1 MATPEQI
8 RVAGGQHRDRSAP
21 LAVPACHT
29 RRSSPSTASPPTH
42 GVGRRS
48 PVSSM
53 ASSVSWRST
62 CAAAAR
68 APTRRAPYGIR
79 QHADDVAA
87 VIEKLDLGRV
97 VITGHSMG
105 AFVAL
110 LTAERHPALV
120 ADVVLVDGGV
130 ALPVPEGVDVQDV
143 LDLTLGPAIERL
155 RQTWPNRMAYRA
167 MWEQHPAFAG
177 GITPDIERY
186 VLADLVEVDG
196 SFRSSVSEEAVRFDG
211 AELLTDAEVR
221 VRVRSPAGT
230 TPHRPRRAR
239 CARRSSPAHPRR
251 VRDVVSAARV
261 DDGGRLQPLRRADR
275 RVGCLDGGGCAVRRG
290 HRPIVTSTSAS
301 AAIANPIS
309 CGRRIRSPSSTVARS
324 TVLAGYMATTTATI
338 VSSPRLVASR

>member
-8 RVAGGQHRDRSAP
+8 RVPVGNTEIGAIRWPCPHSTSTVVAIHGITANAWSWAP
-21 LAVPACHT
+21 VASQLDGVVCLVAIDLRGRGTSSDVPG
-29 RRSSPSTASPPTH
+29 PF
-42 GVGRRS
+42 
-48 PVSSM
+48 
-53 ASSVSWRST
+53 
-62 CAAAAR
+62 
-68 APTRRAPYGIR
+68 GIR
-79 QHADDVAA
+79 QHADDVAR

-110 LTAERHPALV
+110 LTAERNPALV

-130 ALPVPEGVDVQDV
+130 AVPVPEGVDIQDL

-211 AELLTDAEVR
+211 AELLTDPEI
-221 VRVRSPAGT
+221 RSAFD
-230 TPHRPRRAR
+230 RR
-239 CARRSSPAHPRR
+239 
-251 VRDVVSAARV
+251 
-261 DDGGRLQPLRRADR
+261 QEPLRIVRAELG
-275 RVGCLDGGGCAVRRG
+275 VL
-290 HRPIVTSTSAS
+290 
-301 AAIANPIS
+301 AAPPPLIPVEYETLYPQHAWTTVAGSNHYDVLIGES
-309 CGRRIRSPSSTVARS
+309 GASTVADALSAAVTDRS
-324 TVLAGYMATTTATI
+324 
-338 VSSPRLVASR
+338 